1 MKWHRKLVSKKDI
14 VIRKGTVFENI
25 DGTNTHYASGNYE
38 AIIGLDK
45 DACVTI
51 VVDNESKKYFEEVI
65 ETEVSNCE
73 YAEPEGCFGPENC
86 RYAEAG
92 GCTY

>member
-1 MKWHRKLVSKKDI
+1 MKWRRKFVSKKNI

-45 DACVTI
+45 DTCVTI
-51 VVDNESKKYFEEVI
+51 VVNNENKEYFKEVVKGITEQIKEGAEVAKEEAKSDGSKM
-65 ETEVSNCE
+65 
-73 YAEPEGCFGPENC
+73 
-86 RYAEAG
+86 
-92 GCTY
+92 